1 VSASQLYLH
10 VNNEEEP
17 SPATE
22 FLKEQWSNFY
32 KANSVTFGDV
42 ILADFLAVRQIEAG
56 EV

>member
-10 VNNEEEP
+10 VNNEEP

-22 FLKEQWSNFY
+22 LPKEQWSNFH
-32 KANSVTFGDV
+32 KANSVTFGDL